1 MTQRRFFVLLAAV
14 LALTIGLF
22 TGVSADPGVQNAVSG
37 RVKQR
42 DATLLHSDRLVFAL
56 TGVQAPEF
64 GSLRGYLIKDDGET
78 VMPVGEL
85 TVTDGAITGEWD
97 SPTQENL
104 IGNYNTFRITHEEV
118 YTSAQLPVQA
128 LAHIRHV
135 VYMRS
140 DTPGNI
146 GYGVGLVQ
154 QADVL
159 LTHATNAKTWAD
171 QDDLAEA
178 KRHTEHA
185 INILVGEDSPLF
197 RDWNGD
203 GNLQNP
209 GDGFGI
215 LPGVEDLNGDGKVN
229 VGYAKGTHDHIKNA
243 ANSPDATD
251 NIKARAA
258 QVKSATYNIMGRTG
272 DATYP
277 NWGQQFLDAA
287 QNLMNATTEGEAKM
301 YANEMAELADKIAN
315 GVDANGNDKV
325 EPIAGEG
332 GAKTAL
338 LYAQHAADYYPV
350 GHGVSGRI
358 KQRDANLSKSDR
370 LVFALSGVDDPL
382 PGTSY
387 TLYLYN
393 DDMTAS
399 QVITGLVPVN
409 GELTG
414 EWDSPTQENLIGAY
428 SQLKLVREVTYA
440 EDTLPA
446 QALAHIRH
454 VVYMRSDTPGN
465 IGYGVGLVQQAD
477 VLLTHATNAKTW
489 ADQDDLAEAKR
500 HTEHAIN
507 ILVGEDSPL
516 FRDWNGDGNLQN
528 PGDGFGILP
537 GVEDLNGDGKVNVGY
552 AKGTH
557 DHIKN
562 AANSPDAT
570 DNIKA
575 RAAQVKSATYNI
587 MGRGNRAYPSWGSE
601 FLYQAMIVLHT
612 EDVNTA
618 KAAAEKMVAFA
629 NLILNGQD
637 LDGNGKVDPVIGEG
651 GAKTAYLYAQHAADY
666 YPQEVMVPAM
676 LSLYLP
682 FITRPAIASGGVS
695 FQNEVQPIF
704 NARCITCHGDAG
716 PEDGLSLT
724 SYENVMAGSN
734 AGPVVLPGDPANSEL
749 VKRIKGISQPRMP
762 FGQMPLTPQQIQLI
776 ETWIA
781 QGAQNN

>member
-171 QDDLAEA
+171 QGDLAEA

-197 RDWNGD
+197 KDWNGD

-215 LPGVEDLNGDGKVN
+215 LPGTEDLNGDGKVN
-229 VGYAKGTHDHIKNA
+229 VGY
-243 ANSPDATD
+243 
-251 NIKARAA
+251 
-258 QVKSATYNIMGRTG
+258 V
-272 DATYP
+272 
-277 NWGQQFLDAA
+277 
-287 QNLMNATTEGEAKM
+287 
-301 YANEMAELADKIAN
+301 
-315 GVDANGNDKV
+315 
-325 EPIAGEG
+325 
-332 GAKTAL
+332 
-338 LYAQHAADYYPV
+338 
-350 GHGVSGRI
+350 
-358 KQRDANLSKSDR
+358 
-370 LVFALSGVDDPL
+370 
-382 PGTSY
+382 
-387 TLYLYN
+387 
-393 DDMTAS
+393 
-399 QVITGLVPVN
+399 
-409 GELTG
+409 
-414 EWDSPTQENLIGAY
+414 
-428 SQLKLVREVTYA
+428 
-440 EDTLPA
+440 
-446 QALAHIRH
+446 
-454 VVYMRSDTPGN
+454 
-465 IGYGVGLVQQAD
+465 
-477 VLLTHATNAKTW
+477 
-489 ADQDDLAEAKR
+489 
-500 HTEHAIN
+500 
-507 ILVGEDSPL
+507 
-516 FRDWNGDGNLQN
+516 
-528 PGDGFGILP
+528 
-537 GVEDLNGDGKVNVGY
+537 
-552 AKGTH
+552 KGTH

>member
-1 MTQRRFFVLLAAV
+1 MTQRRFFILLTTV
-14 LALTIGLF
+14 LALTLGVF
-22 TGVSADPGVQNAVSG
+22 TLVSADPGAQDALSG

-42 DATLLHSDRLVFAL
+42 DATPLHSDRLVFSL
-56 TGVQAPEF
+56 TGVDAPEF
-64 GSLRGYLIKDDGET
+64 GALRGYLIKDDGQT
-78 VMPVGEL
+78 VTPVGEL
-85 TVTDGAITGEWD
+85 PVTDGAITGQWD
-97 SPTQENL
+97 SPSQENL
-104 IGNYNTFRITHEEV
+104 IGHYSTFRITREEV
-118 YTSAQLPVQA
+118 YASAQLPPQA

-154 QADVL
+154 QAEAL

-171 QDDLAEA
+171 QGDLAEA
-178 KRHTEHA
+178 KRHTEHT

-197 RDWNGD
+197 KDWNGD

-251 NIKARAA
+251 NIKARAD
-258 QVKSATYNIMGRTG
+258 QVKAATYNIMGRTG

-277 NWGQQFLDAA
+277 NWGQQLLDAA
-287 QNLMNATTEGEAKM
+287 QNLMNAKTVGEAKM
-301 YANEMAELADKIAN
+301 YANEMADLADKIFN
-315 GVDANGNDKV
+315 GVDANGNGKV

-338 LYAQHAADYYPV
+338 LYAQHAADYYPT

-358 KQRDANLSKSDR
+358 KQRDANLGKSDR
-370 LVFALSGVDDPL
+370 LVFALSGVEDPL

-399 QVITGLVPVN
+399 QVITGLMPAG

-414 EWDSPTQENLIGAY
+414 TWDSPTQENLIGTY

-440 EDTLPA
+440 EDTLPP

-465 IGYGVGLVQQAD
+465 IGYGVGLVQQAEA
-477 VLLTHATNAKTW
+477 LLTHATNAKTW
-489 ADQDDLAEAKR
+489 ADQGDLAEAKR
-500 HTEHAIN
+500 HTEHTIN

-516 FRDWNGDGNLQN
+516 FKDWNGDGNLQN

-575 RAAQVKSATYNI
+575 RADQVKAATYNI
-587 MGRGNRAYPSWGSE
+587 MGRGNRAYPSWGSDL
-601 FLYQAMIVLHT
+601 LYQAMIILHT
-612 EDVNTA
+612 EDVEAA

-629 NLILNGQD
+629 DLILNGQD
-637 LDGNGKVDPVIGEG
+637 LNGNGKVEPILGEG

-666 YPQEVMVPAM
+666 YPTAVTVPAM
-676 LSLYLP
+676 NALFLP
-682 FITRPAIASGGVS
+682 FIAKPASSSALVS
-695 FQNEVQPIF
+695 FKDDVQPIF
-704 NARCITCHGDAG
+704 NARCVTCHGDVG

-734 AGPVVLPGDPANSEL
+734 EGPVVVPGQPENSEL

-762 FGQMPLTPQQIQLI
+762 FGQTPLTDQQIQII
-776 ETWIA
+776 ETWVA